1 LSDQGP
7 NELSSAPQRIPELD
21 GLRGLAVILVLLYHY
36 VAVSIPA
43 DSTGGLHVIRQLFS
57 KNWSGVD
64 LFFVLSGFLIG
75 GILIDNRSATNYFS
89 VFYTRRI
96 SRIFPLYYFF
106 LGIFLLMAHFAQR
119 PGLFSASIF
128 VNRLPTLPY
137 FLYVQ
142 NFIMALR
149 GTFGNEFLAVT
160 WSLAIEEHFYL
171 LLPMIVWVS
180 RPKRLPLNLLFLI
193 SLSLILRTT
202 LARGTFSAFVLT
214 PWRLDSLFLGVLLA
228 MLIRAP
234 VLLTQVKARLSW
246 IKLACGA
253 LFLYLVY
260 CALTQPLGS
269 LNNILLFGVFYA
281 TLIFLTL
288 AEKTGVLARIFRR
301 GWLMNIGRVSYALY
315 LFHQM
320 VNGLVHD
327 LLFKTLPRFENLPT
341 ILATLLSL
349 LLLYLLANGTY
360 YAFEKRFIARGHRRA
375 YSRG

>member
-21 GLRGLAVILVLLYHY
+21 GLRGLAVILVLLYQY

-281 TLIFLTL
+281 TLIFLTH

-315 LFHQM
+315 LFH
-320 VNGLVHD
+320 
-327 LLFKTLPRFENLPT
+327 
-341 ILATLLSL
+341 
-349 LLLYLLANGTY
+349 
-360 YAFEKRFIARGHRRA
+360 
-375 YSRG
+375 